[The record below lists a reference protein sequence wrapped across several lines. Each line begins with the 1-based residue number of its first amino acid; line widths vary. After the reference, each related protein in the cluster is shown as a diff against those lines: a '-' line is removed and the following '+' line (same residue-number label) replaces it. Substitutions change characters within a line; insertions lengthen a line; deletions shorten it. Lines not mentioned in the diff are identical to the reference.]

1 MTTSSASKDKKL
13 YFEEG
18 LPGFSHLRF
27 YQLSQ
32 EEVDSPFFS
41 LQSLEDDQVS
51 FWLVDPFFFVKEYEF
66 TLPDPVKSQ
75 LQIKDETP
83 IGVLNILTIRPE
95 GQVTVNLKA
104 PIVINRENGMAKQ
117 FILNEEQ
124 YDIRHPLFK
133 LQAKAAS
140 E

>member
-1 MTTSSASKDKKL
+1 MTTSTLIKDKKL

-32 EEVDSPFFS
+32 EEEGSPFYS
-41 LQSLEDDQVS
+41 LQSIEDEQVS
-51 FWLVDPFFFVKEYEF
+51 FWLVNPFPFMKEYEF
-66 TLPDPVKSQ
+66 TLSEPAKAQ
-75 LQIKDETP
+75 LQIKEETP
-83 IGVLNILTIRPE
+83 IGVLTILTIRSE
-95 GQVTVNLKA
+95 GMVTANLKA
-104 PIVINRENGMAKQ
+104 PIVINQENGMAKQ
-117 FILNEEQ
+117 LILNEEQ

-133 LQAKAAS
+133 IQAKAAS